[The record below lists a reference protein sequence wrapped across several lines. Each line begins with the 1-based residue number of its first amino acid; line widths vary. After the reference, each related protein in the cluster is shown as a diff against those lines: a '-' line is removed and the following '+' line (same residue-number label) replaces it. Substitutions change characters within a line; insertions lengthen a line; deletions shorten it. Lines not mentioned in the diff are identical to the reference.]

1 MPMQAAGDAHH
12 CSGPGSEDSSEPDSH
27 FIVVDESDRLN
38 EERGKAQQ
46 VCMLMM
52 ITFPS
57 ANSLRP
63 PQYVDPVVYVL
74 DYILEVQ

>member
-1 MPMQAAGDAHH
+1 MYAY
-12 CSGPGSEDSSEPDSH
+12 
-27 FIVVDESDRLN
+27 DR
-38 EERGKAQQ
+38 
-46 VCMLMM
+46 MM

-63 PQYVDPVVYVL
+63 PQYIDPVVYVL